1 MKCSLEKLLEL
12 EQELAHAEK
21 KERDVIARVRDTKG
35 FKDMQFLGLH
45 LKAID
50 QNLEYKEAHENR
62 KKCDISYIEYESKCK
77 DFLIQQAKDG
87 KKCDFALYNKILG
100 SEEDDSYDYDVEES
114 FAKLFKKEVI
124 KRNKQFLNE
133 IQEEMGHLRK
143 FLKIKDKMKK
153 IDKDL
158 LSQYNELFVN
168 GKATEFPLD
177 DKSYSIPMEELGK
190 KITQIVN
197 EENDKSDEFK
207 SICIL
212 MESIFGGFSQ

>member
-12 EQELAHAEK
+12 EQELARAEK
-21 KERDVIARVRDTKG
+21 KERDVIARVRDTEG
-35 FKDMQFLGLH
+35 FKDMQFLDLH

-87 KKCDFALYNKILG
+87 GKCDFVLYEKILG
-100 SEEDDSYDYDVEES
+100 SEEDDSYDYDMEES

-133 IQEEMGHLRK
+133 IQEEMDHLRK

-177 DKSYSIPMEELGK
+177 DEPYSILMEELGK
-190 KITQIVN
+190 KITQIVK

-212 MESIFGGFSQ
+212 MESVFGGFS